1 MKTKVA
7 YIVSNVNKALAFEWI
22 AERLN
27 PEKIELLFIVL
38 NPEPG
43 KPLEAFMR
51 EKGIATHYFPL
62 HSKKDLPGLV
72 WKLLKLLRKEKPDV
86 VHTHL
91 LEACLSG
98 LTAAW
103 LAGVPTRIHTRHH
116 STFHHQYHP
125 KMVKWDKYISR
136 MSTDIVAISKNV
148 QNILVKH
155 ETVHPGKIRLVHHG
169 FELERFG
176 SVPEVEVEGLRS
188 KYQLGHAYPVV
199 GVIARQIH
207 WKGIQYIVPAF
218 RELLLTYP
226 DAVLVMANARG
237 PLKAQLH
244 EQLADVPKKNWLEID
259 FEENLYGLW
268 QLFDMHV
275 HTPINRT
282 VEAFGQTY
290 VEALASSIPS
300 VFTLS
305 GIAHEF
311 IEHRQNALVVEHKN
325 SDEVLEAMRKLLSD
339 EALCEQLKTNGLESV
354 QQFTV
359 KQMIEALERLYLD

>member
-27 PEKIELLFIVL
+27 PEKFELLFIIL

-51 EKGIATHYFPL
+51 ATGVPTHYFPL
-62 HSKKDLPGLV
+62 TSKKDLPGLV
-72 WKLLKLLRKEKPDV
+72 WKLRKLLRKEKPDV

-91 LEACLSG
+91 LEACLAG

-116 STFHHQYHP
+116 STFHHEYHP
-125 KMVKWDKYISR
+125 KMVKWDKYINR
-136 MSTDIVAISKNV
+136 MSTHIVAISKNV
-148 QNILVKH
+148 QNVLKKR
-155 ETVHPGKIRLVHHG
+155 ETVHPGKLRLIHHG
-169 FELERFG
+169 FELERF
-176 SVPEVEVEGLRS
+176 SNVPEAEIEALRT
-188 KYQLGHAYPVV
+188 KYNLTSSYPVI

-226 DAVLVMANARG
+226 DAKLVMANARG
-237 PLKAQLH
+237 PMKAELHQQLV
-244 EQLADVPKKNWLEID
+244 DVPKANWLEID

-275 HTPINRT
+275 HTPINKS

-290 VEALASSIPS
+290 VEALASSVPS
-300 VFTLS
+300 VFTKS

-311 IEHRQNALVVEHKN
+311 IEHRKNALVVNHR
-325 SDEVLEAMRKLLSD
+325 DTDDVLEAMRTLLSD
-339 EALCEQLKTNGLESV
+339 EDLQKTLVTNGLESV

-359 KQMIEALERLYLD
+359 DSMIEQLEQLYSE